1 MHFNVKSKL
10 FKIVIRLKWNAVV
23 FFVKKIKMCLF
34 VFRLK
39 HLSSL
44 LNDVANLAS
53 CPLVKILYLYDIS
66 ILAMLHDSY
75 CRIAGRAATSIF
87 DCISTISPPPH
98 GGIV

>member
-1 MHFNVKSKL
+1 M
-10 FKIVIRLKWNAVV
+10 NAV
-23 FFVKKIKMCLF
+23 

-53 CPLVKILYLYDIS
+53 RPLVKILYLYMIIS
-66 ILAMLHDSY
+66 ILAVLHDSY